1 MGGRKS
7 LKKSGHLFIGSFD
20 RNPSEAGRN
29 LLTLQLFT
37 GVLGFNDFCHLKQR
51 DTDLLTGFF
60 SKRSTGFVG
69 FSFEIRANQTGD
81 HKTEKMIVEREKTAD
96 CEAICNFVRN

>member
-37 GVLGFNDFCHLKQR
+37 GVLGFNDFRHLKQR
-51 DTDLLTGFF
+51 DLLTVIS
-60 SKRSTGFVG
+60 SKIISFVG